1 MSTIQYFSAKVAYS
15 YWRDQP
21 MRAQMICFMLLG
33 NEEIREFNEYLF
45 NDTFLAMYILICIYL
60 VAVNRPFLA
69 ALFLTMSCS
78 IKAGAM
84 LMLPSF
90 LGWVQFHYGAQR
102 LIICIV
108 IIIGF

>member
-1 MSTIQYFSAKVAYS
+1 
-15 YWRDQP
+15 
-21 MRAQMICFMLLG
+21 MLLG

-45 NDTFLAMYILICIYL
+45 NDTFLALYILVCIYM
-60 VAVNRPFLA
+60 VASNRPFLG

-90 LGWVQFHYGAQR
+90 LGWV
-102 LIICIV
+102 
-108 IIIGF
+108 